1 MKSQIKTH
9 KKSKTIKMKKIYR
22 NFYGLALA
30 ALIGGM
36 ATSCTNELNE
46 PTMNQGGTLG
56 NMKLVHTPDVYAW
69 SGDQVIGQGMP
80 SFLTR
85 AGEETSYDYN
95 FPTDMEK
102 AYGITPQ
109 GTAYT
114 GDNQGSG
121 TYIVTGEHFESPMLD
136 WQGNPQPSW
145 GTNPGVKFNDG
156 STLTVYLAPGAVVE
170 NFGNNI
176 SKIDLYISRGAKAII
191 NKYSMNNCN
200 IYNEGELEIEYI
212 DGGKIQNIYNSG
224 DLKITKQEGVILPDN
239 VSIYSGDGGY
249 VEFNVGEGKQVLING
264 TLVSNNIV
272 RSNGNIKFQ
281 NAGKRDICWLQADG
295 YNVEITQSTNIFGK
309 ITAKTIEFDGA
320 SIKLHPEG
328 LIDIQD
334 ESIVHNSGSH
344 IYAYD
349 NNSRGLVKTPRLIS
363 ENDPFS
369 TIFNE
374 GIYVNAQYL
383 SEKVGGIQTD
393 VTNNST
399 INSRVNVISE
409 TDLLDPCGGSSE
421 PEIPE
426 EPQVKECPKCHHPEH
441 GDECDECE
449 EGDPCHPKPEEPVQ
463 PEDPNKYKK
472 GTDEVEVNF
481 SINDVHN
488 DPEGAHYDNA
498 DLWTKLSIH
507 VRKATDVKIFIPLA
521 SKYLCE
527 SDDFNIFQTHQPVEG
542 LYTGS
547 DDNSEK
553 SEGSSLSPTYTHSM
567 DYVVNGQWTV
577 TLNITITDE
586 GIYVETKGINDN
598 QELIDY
604 LFETNGDGMNFEIW
618 FYFQTE
624 TVKYFTDE
632 DGNETSSVVGTL
644 TQAEYDNFQN
654 VLNGS
659 TIEFKYNEPDFYINA
674 FNDVD
679 STGEKFVGDCTVTIV
694 SDQKSDYNDY
704 FEGVHFNDSRYNHI
718 YKLKSAEKPHPAE
731 N

>member
-1 MKSQIKTH
+1 
-9 KKSKTIKMKKIYR
+9 MKKIYR

-85 AGEETSYDYN
+85 AGEGTSYEYTFGSEMSTLENLSLPSQYEIFQDNWDFINSHQDFNGALYIPAGETRTYDVPN
-95 FPTDMEK
+95 HFN
-102 AYGITPQ
+102 
-109 GTAYT
+109 GTLYIA
-114 GDNQGSG
+114 G
-121 TYIVTGEHFESPMLD
+121 TYTPNCL
-136 WQGNPQPSW
+136 
-145 GTNPGVKFNDG
+145 
-156 STLTVYLAPGAVVE
+156 
-170 NFGNNI
+170 GNN
-176 SKIDLYISRGAKAII
+176 SNG
-191 NKYSMNNCN
+191 MNVVVLDGGSLTFNN
-200 IYNEGELEIEYI
+200 VNNNEGKIFNAGTVHLNGNLENTKFPE
-212 DGGKIQNIYNSG
+212 IYNSG
-224 DLKITKQEGVILPDN
+224 ELFITNQWYKGQVTVASG
-239 VSIYSGDGGY
+239 VSIYSTGY
-249 VEFNVGEGKQVLING
+249 VEFEGDNTLING
-264 TLVSNNIV
+264 SIVSNDIV
-272 RSNGNIKFQ
+272 KTTGNVKFQ
-281 NAGKRDICWLQADG
+281 SSGYRDICWLQATGDI
-295 YNVEITQSTNIFGK
+295 EITDQDNTFGQMDGQNMK
-309 ITAKTIEFDGA
+309 FDGA
-320 SIKLHPEG
+320 KVTLHPDGFVNIANKIEITNSGCAIKPMTQALVKCNVLNILNTGEQATEIFPSGIYLNVPENNITYNPDNVNGLAYVKG
-328 LIDIQD
+328 LINT
-334 ESIVHNSGSH
+334 SITMQP
-344 IYAYD
+344 A
-349 NNSRGLVKTPRLIS
+349 
-363 ENDPFS
+363 
-369 TIFNE
+369 
-374 GIYVNAQYL
+374 
-383 SEKVGGIQTD
+383 
-393 VTNNST
+393 
-399 INSRVNVISE
+399 
-409 TDLLDPCGGSSE
+409 CGASSE
-421 PEIPE
+421 PEVPE

-441 GDECDECE
+441 GDECEECE
-449 EGDPCHPKPEEPVQ
+449 EGDPCRPKPEEPVQ

-547 DDNSEK
+547 GDNSEK

-598 QELIDY
+598 QDLIDY

-704 FEGVHFNDSRYNHI
+704 FEGVHFNDSPYNHI